1 MISLHV
7 YLKPKS
13 GMATTLESAIK
24 NRWIDAM
31 QVQDGFISAATVTPY
46 SDEEL
51 KNLEAASPSHVY
63 EVISFWQ
70 TEEQRLAWVARPIHD
85 EVFEEVINSSEE
97 LSYTLQTVKQNWKI

>member
-13 GMATTLESAIK
+13 GMATILESAIK

-51 KNLEAASPSHVY
+51 KKLEAASPTHVY
-63 EVISFWQ
+63 EVI
-70 TEEQRLAWVARPIHD
+70 
-85 EVFEEVINSSEE
+85 
-97 LSYTLQTVKQNWKI
+97 

>member
-13 GMATTLESAIK
+13 GMEKTLESAIK
-24 NRWIDAM
+24 DRWIDAM

-51 KNLEAASPSHVY
+51 EKLEAISPSHVY

-97 LSYTLQTVKQNWKI
+97 LSYTLQTVTQNWKI

>member
-13 GMATTLESAIK
+13 GMENNLESAIK
-24 NRWIDAM
+24 NRWINEM
-31 QVQDGFISAATVTPY
+31 QIQDGFISAATVKPY

-51 KNLEAASPSHVY
+51 TKLEASSPSHVY

-70 TEEQRLAWVARPIHD
+70 SEEQRLDWVAKPIHD
-85 EVFEEVINSSEE
+85 EVWEEVINAADDV
-97 LSYTLQTVKQNWKI
+97 SYTLQTVEQHWNI